1 MKQINKFITEYIVK
15 KKLDKPIDSEDHYE
29 YFPKTKQELI
39 DNIQELLE
47 IKRKVLNELGL
58 QKESEINYA
67 NRSHFRDLI
76 AKEYE
81 AEYFYYKYNIVLNKK
96 DLTLNQNCDIIDLK
110 KSFNKYIQ
118 EKVGKSKQGGL
129 KTLTQEEK
137 DIYIKYCIDTSQDFK
152 LRERKNK

>member
-1 MKQINKFITEYIVK
+1 M
-15 KKLDKPIDSEDHYE
+15 
-29 YFPKTKQELI
+29 
-39 DNIQELLE
+39 
-47 IKRKVLNELGL
+47 
-58 QKESEINYA
+58 
-67 NRSHFRDLI
+67 
-76 AKEYE
+76 
-81 AEYFYYKYNIVLNKK
+81 
-96 DLTLNQNCDIIDLK
+96 TLNQNCDIIDLK